1 MNKVFI
7 SGSVGANPRVSY
19 TPKGQKI
26 VMFPMMVEEG
36 GFSIDVIF
44 ASGPSAGPS
53 ASDAAAGI
61 GRRILVAGTLTK
73 TKTESRDMLKVRA
86 SKILPMEE

>member
-1 MNKVFI
+1 MNKIFI
-7 SGSVGANPRVSY
+7 SGSVRANPQISY

-26 VMFPMMVEEG
+26 VMFPMWVEEG

-44 ASGPSAGPS
+44 AGAPI
-53 ASDAAAGI
+53 ASEPAAAI
-61 GRRILVAGTLTK
+61 GRRILVAGALTK
-73 TKTESRDMLKVRA
+73 MKTESRDVLKVKA

>member
-1 MNKVFI
+1 MNKIFV
-7 SGSVGANPRVSY
+7 SGSVGANPQVSY

-26 VMFPMMVEEG
+26 VMFPMWVEEG

-44 ASGPSAGPS
+44 AGGPVT
-53 ASDAAAGI
+53 SDLATTI
-61 GRRILVAGTLTK
+61 GKRVVVAGALTK
-73 TKTESRDMLKVRA
+73 MKTQSRDVLKVKA

>member
-7 SGSVGANPRVSY
+7 TGSVGANPQVSY

-26 VMFPMMVEEG
+26 IMFPMWVEEG

-44 ASGPSAGPS
+44 ASEPA
-53 ASDAAAGI
+53 ASDLATPV
-61 GRRILVAGTLTK
+61 GRRILVAGVLTK
-73 TKTESRDMLKVRA
+73 MKTRSRDVLKVKA
-86 SKILPMEE
+86 TKILPMEE

>member
-7 SGSVGANPRVSY
+7 SGSVGANPQVSY

-26 VMFPMMVEEG
+26 VMFPMWVEEG

-44 ASGPSAGPS
+44 AGGPVT
-53 ASDAAAGI
+53 SDLPTTVGK
-61 GRRILVAGTLTK
+61 RILVAGALTK
-73 TKTESRDMLKVRA
+73 MKTQSRDVLRVKA

>member
-7 SGSVGANPRVSY
+7 SGSVGANPQISY

-26 VMFPMMVEEG
+26 VRFPMWVEEG
-36 GFSIDVIF
+36 GFSIDVIL
-44 ASGPSAGPS
+44 AGGSAM
-53 ASDAAAGI
+53 SDLAATI
-61 GRRILVAGTLTK
+61 GKRVLVAGALAK
-73 TKTESRDMLKVRA
+73 IKTESRDVLKVKA

>member
-1 MNKVFI
+1 VNRIFV
-7 SGSVGANPRVSY
+7 SGSVGANPQVSY

-26 VMFPMMVEEG
+26 VTFPMWVEEG

-44 ASGPSAGPS
+44 AGEPTVSDSA
-53 ASDAAAGI
+53 AKI
-61 GRRILVAGTLTK
+61 GKRVLVAGALAKMK
-73 TKTESRDMLKVRA
+73 TQSRDVLRLKA

>member
-1 MNKVFI
+1 MNKVFV
-7 SGSVGANPRVSY
+7 SGSVGANPQVSY

-26 VMFPMMVEEG
+26 LSFSMFIEDG

-44 ASGPSAGPS
+44 AGDQRVSE
-53 ASDAAAGI
+53 AAAKTGK
-61 GRRILVAGTLTK
+61 RVLVAGALAKMKAPSRSALTVK
-73 TKTESRDMLKVRA
+73 A